1 MGMLAVGQ
9 ERVVL
14 SKAERVILVYVDESK
29 ESRKVVEA
37 AAQIAKEE
45 GASVALVTVIKRRSR
60 IPDDFVRFVETER
73 FTDPPLYL
81 YYNYLGESVM
91 APYKEILERA
101 GVPYEVYVEVGD
113 VRERVEALA
122 RTLRPYRVVISMG
135 SVKTRSPL
143 LSLLLKPLP
152 AINVDCP
159 ITIIP

>member
-1 MGMLAVGQ
+1 
-9 ERVVL
+9 
-14 SKAERVILVYVDESK
+14 
-29 ESRKVVEA
+29 
-37 AAQIAKEE
+37 
-45 GASVALVTVIKRRSR
+45 
-60 IPDDFVRFVETER
+60 
-73 FTDPPLYL
+73 
-81 YYNYLGESVM
+81 M